1 MIRAPRPRS
10 LKVAAH
16 RRDKPEP
23 AFPPVS
29 DRATVLNRNPDPSLS
44 QPADAT
50 WDARVELAAAY
61 RLAVWFGLSEGI
73 DNHFTLMVPG
83 HRDRFYL
90 NAFGLHWSEVTASN
104 LLALDMNGQVIEGTG
119 EVEATAYY
127 IHARLHLAHPRAR
140 CVLHTHMPYATALC
154 SIRDGTLD
162 PATINSL
169 RFNDDIGYDR
179 SYNGEARS
187 TAEGDRIAALLG
199 SKRILFLANHGV
211 IVVGDTVA
219 QAFDD
224 LYFLE
229 RACMVQV
236 LAMSTGR
243 PLSPVS
249 PQFSEGGYGVNP
261 ESKRYADLHFGA
273 LKRLLDGREPDYAT

>member
-1 MIRAPRPRS
+1 MIRAPGP
-10 LKVAAH
+10 
-16 RRDKPEP
+16 
-23 AFPPVS
+23 
-29 DRATVLNRNPDPSLS
+29 S
-44 QPADAT
+44 QPADAI
-50 WDARVELAAAY
+50 WNARIDLAAAY
-61 RLAVWFGLSEGI
+61 RLAVWFGLNEGI

-83 HRDRFYL
+83 RRDRFYL
-90 NAFGLHWSEVTASN
+90 NAFGLHWSEVAASN
-104 LLALDMNGQVIEGTG
+104 LLALDIDGQVVEGTG

-162 PATINSL
+162 PVTINSL

-187 TAEGDRIAALLG
+187 TAEGDRVAALLG

-243 PLSPVS
+243 PLSPVPS
-249 PQFSEGGYGVNP
+249 QFTAGGYGGNP
-261 ESKRYADLHFGA
+261 ESKRYADLHFAA
-273 LKRLLDGREPDYAT
+273 LKRLLDKRESDYAT